1 MNRMEKEYDLC
12 MNDLNS
18 PSLRICLG
26 LLILMGCILTP
37 IGVIGMFKAWGP
49 LDVFTVIFGIG
60 VSCAGLSILIMIYT
74 AIAYCLRD

>member
-1 MNRMEKEYDLC
+1 MEKEYDLC
-12 MNDLNS
+12 INDIKS
-18 PSLRICLG
+18 PCLCISFG

-49 LDVFTVIFGIG
+49 LDVFTLIFAIG
-60 VSCAGLSILIMIYT
+60 VSSAGLSILIMIHT